1 MIPLIVPRL
10 YSRSI
15 LNALFTS
22 EKDDAL
28 FFSFSL
34 SFFGPRVRKKKN
46 ENVASKE
53 RVAEGKKGKKK
64 IIKLILQHSMK
75 LIDYVLGGGRC
86 YLRCR
91 CGGNKV

>member
-34 SFFGPRVRKKKN
+34 SFFGPRVRKKKMKTLRRRR
-46 ENVASKE
+46 ELRREKKE
-53 RVAEGKKGKKK
+53 KK
-64 IIKLILQHSMK
+64 
-75 LIDYVLGGGRC
+75 R
-86 YLRCR
+86 
-91 CGGNKV
+91 